1 MTGAKQRTVY
11 RKKRKRTFGGV
22 KKQDLPIQSTVGND
36 TDTIAGSSP
45 AKKNRS
51 FEKIN
56 RNCPL
61 IESEMSKVQ
70 TRKMKIELGLEM
82 SSPNNVRCHS
92 KKIIDSTLL
101 QECISEAA
109 ICSKCKSS
117 KSRLELWQDDTKRCG
132 LDEWLFPKCSEYCH
146 ILRLQSSKKCE
157 NRLSEINIRSVN
169 AGIISGN
176 GISNMPKIMSHL
188 NLPRLV
194 TSTSYNNIPKKYQLI
209 VLT

>member
-1 MTGAKQRTVY
+1 MQNTA
-11 RKKRKRTFGGV
+11 
-22 KKQDLPIQSTVGND
+22 SND
-36 TDTIAGSSP
+36 ADTIAGSSP

-132 LDEWLFPKCSEYCH
+132 VDERLFTKCSECCH
-146 ILRLQSSKKCE
+146 IVRLQSSKKCE
-157 NRLSEINIRSVN
+157 NRFSEINIQSVN
-169 AGIISGN
+169 TGIISGN
-176 GISNMPKIMSHL
+176 GISNMQKIMSHL

-194 TSTSYNNIPKKYQLI
+194 TSTGYNNILKKNI
-209 VLT
+209 SE

>member
-1 MTGAKQRTVY
+1 MTGTKQRTVY

-22 KKQDLPIQSTVGND
+22 KKQDLTMQSTAGND

-61 IESEMSKVQ
+61 IDSEMSKVH

-82 SSPNNVRCHS
+82 SSPNNIVRCHS
-92 KKIIDSTLL
+92 NKIIDSTLL

-117 KSRLELWQDDTKRCG
+117 KSRLELWQDHTKRCR
-132 LDEWLFPKCSEYCH
+132 LDECYLQNVQNVAILFDCSQ
-146 ILRLQSSKKCE
+146 LRNVKIVFQK
-157 NRLSEINIRSVN
+157 SVFD
-169 AGIISGN
+169 
-176 GISNMPKIMSHL
+176 
-188 NLPRLV
+188 R
-194 TSTSYNNIPKKYQLI
+194 
-209 VLT
+209 

>member
-22 KKQDLPIQSTVGND
+22 KKQDLPIQSTAGND

-61 IESEMSKVQ
+61 IDSEMSKVH

-82 SSPNNVRCHS
+82 SSPNNIVRCHS
-92 KKIIDSTLL
+92 NKIIDSTLL

-109 ICSKCKSS
+109 ICSKWKSS
-117 KSRLELWQDDTKRCG
+117 KSRLELWQDNTKRCG
-132 LDEWLFPKCSEYCH
+132 LDEWLFTKCSECCH
-146 ILRLQSSKKCE
+146 IVRFQSSKKSE
-157 NRLSEINIRSVN
+157 NRFSEINIRSVN
-169 AGIISGN
+169 SGIISGN
-176 GISNMPKIMSHL
+176 GISNIQKIMSH
-188 NLPRLV
+188 P
-194 TSTSYNNIPKKYQLI
+194 PKFTKTCYIYQL
-209 VLT
+209 

>member
-1 MTGAKQRTVY
+1 MTGTKQRSVY

-22 KKQDLPIQSTVGND
+22 KKQDLPMQSTARND
-36 TDTIAGSSP
+36 TDTTVGSSP
-45 AKKNRS
+45 PKKNRS

-61 IESEMSKVQ
+61 IGSEMSKVHI
-70 TRKMKIELGLEM
+70 TKMRIEVGLEM
-82 SSPNNVRCHS
+82 SSPNNIVRCHS
-92 KKIIDSTLL
+92 NKIIDSTLL

-132 LDEWLFPKCSEYCH
+132 LDEWLFTKCSEYCH

-157 NRLSEINIRSVN
+157 NRFSEINIRSVN

-176 GISNMPKIMSHL
+176 GISNMQKIMSHL

-194 TSTSYNNIPKKYQLI
+194 TSTSYNNILKKNI
-209 VLT
+209 SE